1 MAKFTAAIL
10 AAAAGSAA
18 AFAPSPV
25 AKSTLALNA
34 ALDGMVGGNSVEPM
48 PFRPGSDNSAK
59 MFDPV
64 GFAEVRIR

>member
-25 AKSTLALNA
+25 AKSTVALNA
-34 ALDGMVGGNSVEPM
+34 ASLDGMAGGNSVEPM
-48 PFRPGSDNSAK
+48 PFRPGSDKSAK

-64 GFAEVRIR
+64 GFAEVR

>member
-25 AKSTLALNA
+25 AKSTVALNA
-34 ALDGMVGGNSVEPM
+34 ALDGMAGGNSVEPM
-48 PFRPGSDNSAK
+48 PFRPGSDKSAK

-64 GFAEVRIR
+64 GFAEVR